1 MIKLKKNNKKITKK
15 PDLSPPESACQ
26 IHDLVMR
33 PMS

>member
-1 MIKLKKNNKKITKK
+1 MIKLKKTTKK
-15 PDLSPPESACQ
+15 PDLSLPQSACQ